1 MKSLKVA
8 FNNSLLKHKF
18 IVFCGDH
25 YNPLTLVRSLGE
37 DGIKPIVILSEPKP
51 ILVNRSKYIGKLH
64 HVNSNEE
71 GLKLL
76 INEYGNEEE
85 SPFVFTCSDD
95 IESLVDE
102 NLDILRDKFYFFH
115 GAYAGQITHFMN
127 KEEINKAAEKCGI
140 RIPKSEVLNKGE
152 FPKNVPYPV
161 ITKSIM
167 SIVGGWKQ
175 DVFVCYTEEEL
186 KEAYTKIKSDV
197 VLVEEYIDK
206 QNELCIDGISLNGGD
221 EVFMPFKVNYLRF
234 TNKAYGNYM
243 TVSLFDDMVL
253 EKKIKK
259 LFEITGFSGIF
270 SIEFLITKDNDLV
283 FLEVNFR
290 HSTWALSSK
299 FGGANLPLIWAQSVL
314 AGKLCTGKLQLRQ
327 TPFKAMAELADFN
340 ENVRHGNLSLFQ
352 WIKDFKNCECT
363 YIYDA
368 KDKVPFY
375 MMFVIRTFRF
385 VKRKL
390 KLV

>member
-1 MKSLKVA
+1 
-8 FNNSLLKHKF
+8 
-18 IVFCGDH
+18 
-25 YNPLTLVRSLGE
+25 
-37 DGIKPIVILSEPKP
+37 
-51 ILVNRSKYIGKLH
+51 
-64 HVNSNEE
+64 
-71 GLKLL
+71 
-76 INEYGNEEE
+76 
-85 SPFVFTCSDD
+85 
-95 IESLVDE
+95 
-102 NLDILRDKFYFFH
+102 
-115 GAYAGQITHFMN
+115 MN

-259 LFEITGFSGIF
+259 LFEISV
-270 SIEFLITKDNDLV
+270 V
-283 FLEVNFR
+283 FFCV
-290 HSTWALSSK
+290 
-299 FGGANLPLIWAQSVL
+299 
-314 AGKLCTGKLQLRQ
+314 
-327 TPFKAMAELADFN
+327 
-340 ENVRHGNLSLFQ
+340 
-352 WIKDFKNCECT
+352 
-363 YIYDA
+363 
-368 KDKVPFY
+368 
-375 MMFVIRTFRF
+375 
-385 VKRKL
+385 
-390 KLV
+390 